1 MRFVLSGAAA
11 IIALFIGLRE
21 LPLADVVSLTFG
33 GLFSL
38 Q

>member
-21 LPLADVVSLTFG
+21 LPLADVCPF
-33 GLFSL
+33 
-38 Q
+38 